1 MQVPLN
7 RTKEEEMNNMPEVR
21 RIRTPWT
28 EMNRLQREMET
39 LFGGGTQDL
48 WAPAVD
54 VEETP
59 DYLVFQAE
67 LPGMS
72 REDIDVELEDGV
84 LTLRG
89 EKQDQQKGDNVHGLL
104 YERRWGTF
112 TRRFTLPRAVDP
124 NGINATYSNGIL
136 TVRVPKA
143 EEAKGRKI
151 EVMDG
156 GRDVS

>member
-1 MQVPLN
+1 MENQRQEV
-7 RTKEEEMNNMPEVR
+7 EMTRMPEVR
-21 RIRTPWT
+21 RIRSPWT

-39 LFGGGTQDL
+39 MFGGGTQDL

-54 VEETP
+54 IEETP
-59 DYLVFQAE
+59 DHLVFRAE
-67 LPGMS
+67 LPGMNRS
-72 REDIDVELEDGV
+72 DIDVELEDGV
-84 LTLRG
+84 LTIQG
-89 EKQDQQKGDNVHGLL
+89 EKKDEQKGENVQGLL

-124 NGINATYSNGIL
+124 NGIDATYSNGIL

-151 EVMDG
+151 EITDG